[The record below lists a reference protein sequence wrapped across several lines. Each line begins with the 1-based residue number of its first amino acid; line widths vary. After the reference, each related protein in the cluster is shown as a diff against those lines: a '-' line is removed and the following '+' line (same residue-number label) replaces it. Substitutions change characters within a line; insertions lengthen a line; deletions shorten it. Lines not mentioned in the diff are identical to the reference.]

1 MAEAAQRIERFHAEG
16 MQQPYK
22 IATAPGVECERVVRP
37 IGRVGLYVPAG
48 SAPLPSTVLM
58 LGIPARLAGC
68 PEVVLCSPP
77 RPDGSIDPAVLVAA
91 RLCGIQ
97 RVLKLGG
104 AQAIAAMAVG
114 TASGPPCDQWLGPG
128 HAWVVTGE
136 R

>member
-22 IATAPGVECERVVRP
+22 IETAPGVECERVVRP

-68 PEVVLCSPP
+68 PAVVLGSPP
-77 RPDGSIDPAVLVAA
+77 RQAA
-91 RLCGIQ
+91 RQ
-97 RVLKLGG
+97 RVGEGKRVSVRVEHGG
-104 AQAIAAMAVG
+104 RRNV
-114 TASGPPCDQWLGPG
+114 
-128 HAWVVTGE
+128 
-136 R
+136 